1 MSNFTIQTMSMIK
14 TWLEAFRL
22 RTIPLSISGIC
33 MGSFLAFNSGQTNYL
48 LFSIA
53 LLTTILFQVLSNL
66 ANDLGDSL
74 KGTDNEHRVGPKRT
88 VQAGKITVK
97 QMKVAVMIMSV
108 LSLISASLL
117 IFFAKEEMSSNMIIS
132 YLILACFCIIAA
144 ITYTVGKKAYG
155 YYGLGDLMVF
165 LFFGLVGVIGSNTL
179 YIKEIDWLVVLPAT
193 TIGCLST
200 AVLNL
205 NNMRDIEND
214 AASFKN
220 TLVVKLGIERAKIYH
235 VSLLAIALLTLISFS
250 FAKHYFWMMV
260 GCLPFLILIKHSK
273 LVLSNSNPREL
284 DPELKKVAITTFL
297 VSLLSGIGLLIDSK
311 LIL

>member
-1 MSNFTIQTMSMIK
+1 MIQINSMLK

-33 MGSFLAFNSGQTNYL
+33 MGSFLAFYSGRTNYE

-53 LLTTILFQVLSNL
+53 LITTILFQVLSNL
-66 ANDLGDSL
+66 ANDLGDSM
-74 KGTDNEHRVGPKRT
+74 KGTDNDNRVGPKRT
-88 VQAGKITVK
+88 VQAGKITVH
-97 QMKVAVMIMSV
+97 QMKVAVIVTSV
-108 LSLISASLL
+108 LSLISAFLL
-117 IFFAKEEMSSNMIIS
+117 IFLAKESMSSNMIFS

-165 LFFGLVGVIGSNTL
+165 LFFGLVGVMGSNTL
-179 YIKEIDWLVVLPAT
+179 YTKEIDWLLLLPAT
-193 TIGCLST
+193 SIGCLST

-214 AASFKN
+214 AASNKN
-220 TLVVKLGIERAKIYH
+220 TLVVKLGFKRAKIYH
-235 VSLLAIALLTLISFS
+235 ISLLAISLLSLISFS
-250 FAKHYFWMMV
+250 VAKQNFWMMV
-260 GCLPFLILIKHSK
+260 GSLPFLILIQHSK
-273 LVLSNSNPREL
+273 FVFSNNTPKDL

-297 VSLLSGIGLLIDSK
+297 VSLISGFGLLIESEF
-311 LIL
+311 IR

>member
-1 MSNFTIQTMSMIK
+1 MSNFMIQINSMLK

-33 MGSFLAFNSGQTNYL
+33 MGSFLAFYSGRTNYV

-74 KGTDNEHRVGPKRT
+74 KGTDNEYRVGPKRT
-88 VQAGKITVK
+88 VQAGKITVH
-97 QMKVAVMIMSV
+97 QMKVAVIVTSI

-117 IFFAKEEMSSNMIIS
+117 IYLAKESMSSNMIFS
-132 YLILACFCIIAA
+132 YLILACFCLIAA

-179 YIKEIDWLVVLPAT
+179 YTKEIDWLLLLPAT
-193 TIGCLST
+193 SIGCLST

-214 AASFKN
+214 AASNKN
-220 TLVVKLGIERAKIYH
+220 TLVVKLGFKRAKIYH
-235 VSLLAIALLTLISFS
+235 ISLLAISLMSLFSFS
-250 FAKHYFWMMV
+250 VAKQNFWMMV
-260 GCLPFLILIKHSK
+260 GSLPFLTLIQHIKF
-273 LVLSNSNPREL
+273 VFSNNTPKDL

-297 VSLLSGIGLLIDSK
+297 VSLISGFGLLIESEF
-311 LIL
+311 IR